1 MTIKLITDDVEK
13 SIIEL
18 LESNISSNK
27 ISRSADV
34 SLSAI
39 SRIRSG
45 NIDLQ
50 NMRWHTIKRLYEFA
64 THSKG

>member
-1 MTIKLITDDVEK
+1 LKTKLITAEVEK

-18 LESNISSNK
+18 LESGISSNQL
-27 ISRSADV
+27 SRSADV

-39 SRIRSG
+39 SRVRSG
-45 NIDLQ
+45 QIDLQ

-64 THSKG
+64 IKEQF